1 MKLETD
7 PSRVLVDGRWLRFGK
22 PVLQAERIGDRVLV
36 IFDYMYYD
44 QKKPAQNLV
53 AFDLHG
59 KELWKAENPT
69 EMRTDAYTNF
79 LEGEGLRVGNFAG
92 YSCTIDLDS
101 GKLIEAQFTK

>member
-22 PVLQAERIGDRVLV
+22 PVLQAERIGDTVLV

-69 EMRTDAYTNF
+69 DTRIDAYTNF
-79 LEGEGLRVGNFAG
+79 LEDEGLRVGNFAG